1 MGFLLFFFFFYF
13 VQDQIGYILYTSNME
28 QGMIETIVCE
38 KEVILL
44 LKCLSTVRSVRNI
57 SRVLESPWELLVV

>member
-1 MGFLLFFFFFYF
+1 MIWVFYFFFFYF

-28 QGMIETIVCE
+28 RGTIETIVCE

>member
-1 MGFLLFFFFFYF
+1 MIWFCYFFFFYF

-28 QGMIETIVCE
+28 QGTTETIVCE

-44 LKCLSTVRSVRNI
+44 LKCLSTVRSVRNF
-57 SRVLESPWELLVV
+57 SRALESPWELLVV